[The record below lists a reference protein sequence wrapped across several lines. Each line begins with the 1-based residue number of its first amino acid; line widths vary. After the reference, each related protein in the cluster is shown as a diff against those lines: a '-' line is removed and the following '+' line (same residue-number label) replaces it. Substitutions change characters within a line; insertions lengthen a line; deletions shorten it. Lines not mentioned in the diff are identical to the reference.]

1 MTATFI
7 PSPFT
12 SHTPLY
18 TLLDLLSDADSE
30 ERKDL
35 DTSQSAD
42 DPVPVEVSAE
52 SISEND
58 PSSSPLATS
67 ADYAM
72 TQTLG
77 RTGVAIYRG
86 DDGISVQFTS
96 VERSRTN
103 QRQECTLDSTSIP
116 SHVRDGRFRPW
127 VGITCCPSRDIVAQP
142 CTASQMSI
150 VPTPGCLCPSR

>member
-35 DTSQSAD
+35 AMSQSAD

-52 SISEND
+52 SISKND
-58 PSSSPLATS
+58 PASSPLATS

-77 RTGVAIYRG
+77 RTLVAIYRS
-86 DDGISVQFTS
+86 DDGNSVQFNIRRAFSHQPTS
-96 VERSRTN
+96 
-103 QRQECTLDSTSIP
+103 ECTLDSTSIP
-116 SHVRDGRFRPW
+116 SHVTDGRFRPW
-127 VGITCCPSRDIVAQP
+127 VGITCNGVCPDV
-142 CTASQMSI
+142 
-150 VPTPGCLCPSR
+150 